1 LEAIL
6 EAIFAVEIRQREEE
20 DAGEKGFQYRIVGSI
35 GVYGFI
41 YMGLFTLEDGSP
53 HSLHGVGPTDVNVH
67 LASRAIQGIIKRH

>member
-1 LEAIL
+1 MERARLEAIL

-53 HSLHGVGPTDVNVH
+53 TLCTELVRLTSMRIWHPARFRG
-67 LASRAIQGIIKRH
+67 